1 MKKYLLLYC
10 CFFCLSAFGQVSV
23 VKRMEWVFP
32 PQKLTPLGNALYFIA
47 ADQEDHLQLW
57 KSDGSA
63 AGTLMVKNFSTTEVF
78 GIEEMVAVNG
88 RLFFVA
94 STPEQGTELWTSD
107 GTATGTRLLKDIYP
121 GNLGSNP
128 TQLTRVGASLFF
140 TADYENTGRE
150 LWRSDGTSAGTVL
163 VKDFNPGASSS
174 MPSNLIEVNGALYC
188 SAMQNS
194 RHHLLKSDGNN
205 QGTLSLKVFDLSP
218 ETFAKVGSTLYFTAR
233 GGIDYNQL
241 WKSNGEANNTIQVKQ
256 LCSELTELKGVG
268 TQLYL
273 YGEDCSAPQA
283 GLELLISNG
292 TAAGTKLLKDI
303 HPDYTSYLNNIIGL
317 GDLALFVADDGK
329 NGFEL
334 WRSDGTSAG
343 TQLLKDINEGS
354 SGSKP
359 AGFCTWGNLLYF
371 AAERY
376 GLNASGR
383 ELWRSDGTANGTYLV
398 KDILPGE
405 QGSDPEALTLVNDQL
420 FFVAYD
426 SLGVGRQL
434 WKMQAFVVPTCS
446 LPSSYTLSAS
456 KLTTQSATL
465 NSGMS
470 AYSTYHFAYR
480 KLGASDWSENI
491 ASSNSWD
498 IQGLTPATDYEFRV
512 KVKCDNQLWSD
523 WSQLAQF
530 RTLTPVPVDTFLT
543 FYLDKS
549 TVKPGDTAYLA
560 IRVNKFEKI
569 GGFQF
574 TVASSST
581 QTRILGIEASPGF
594 STLQSRQHNP
604 QRWSIAWY
612 DPGLVPQTLEDAS
625 AIATLKIVLASNTPP
640 NECIQIQFE
649 KQPTDIIA
657 SQLINDEIIEL
668 KPQTRNGSLCASGV
682 GAFADSSPDFAARST
697 PQQFTSPSSQ
707 HQVIP
712 NPSYVDPFFQFEAQH
727 PGEFK
732 LEVLDLAGRTIC
744 QYTFYAHAGRNKVL
758 LNGLSGNLASG
769 LLHYRAFFPSGT
781 LSGKFLLLK

>member
-1 MKKYLLLYC
+1 MRKYLLFC
-10 CFFCLSAFGQVSV
+10 CCLFCLGAFGQISV
-23 VKRMEWVFP
+23 VKQQEWASP
-32 PQKLTPLGNALYFIA
+32 PEKLTRMGNALYFIA
-47 ADQEDHLQLW
+47 ADQSGHLQLW
-57 KSDGSA
+57 KSDGTS
-63 AGTLMVKNFSTTEVF
+63 AGTLVVKDIGDLGKSWV
-78 GIEEMVAVNG
+78 EEMVAVNG
-88 RLFFVA
+88 RLFLVA
-94 STPEQGTELWTSD
+94 STAEQGKELWISD

-121 GNLGSNP
+121 GSLGSNP
-128 TQLTRVGASLFF
+128 TQLTGVGSFLFF
-140 TADYENTGRE
+140 TADDENTGRE
-150 LWRSDGTSAGTVL
+150 LWRSDGSSAGTVL

-174 MPSNLIEVNGALYC
+174 MPRNLIEVNGALYY
-188 SAMQNS
+188 SAMQNGS
-194 RHHLLKSDGNN
+194 YHLLKSDGSN
-205 QGTLSLKVFDLSP
+205 QGTVSLKVFDRSP
-218 ETFAKVGSTLYFTAR
+218 GTFAKVGNALYFTSMK
-233 GGIDYNQL
+233 GYDNSTL
-241 WKSNGEANNTIQVKQ
+241 WRSNGDAASTVQVQ
-256 LCSELTELKGVG
+256 QFCSELSELKGAG

-273 YGEDCSAPQA
+273 YGEDCTAPQA

-292 TAAGTKLLKDI
+292 TAAGSKLLKDI
-303 HPDYTSYLNNIIGL
+303 HPDYTSYLNNINGL
-317 GDLALFVADDGK
+317 GNQALFVADDGK

-359 AGFCTWGNLLYF
+359 AGFCALGNLLYF
-371 AAERY
+371 VAESY
-376 GLNASGR
+376 GVNASGR

-434 WKMQAFVVPTCS
+434 WKMQAFTVPTCS

-465 NSGMS
+465 NSGMT
-470 AYSTYHFAYR
+470 AYSSYHFAYR
-480 KLGASDWSENI
+480 KLGASDWIENI
-491 ASSNSWD
+491 GASNTWD
-498 IQGLTPATDYEFRV
+498 IQSLTPASEYEFRV

-530 RTLTPVPVDTFLT
+530 RTLTPLPIDTFLT

-549 TVKPGDTAYLA
+549 TVKPGDTAFLA

-574 TVASSST
+574 SIVTPNT
-581 QTRILGIEASPGF
+581 QARILGIEASPRF

-625 AIATLKIVLASNTPP
+625 VIATLKIVLATNTPP
-640 NECIQIQFE
+640 NECIQIQFD

-657 SQLINDEIIEL
+657 SQLINDEIFEL

-682 GAFADSSPDFAARST
+682 GAFADSSLDFVARST
-697 PQQFTSPSSQ
+697 HQQFTSPSSQ

-727 PGEFK
+727 QGEFK

-744 QYTFYAHAGRNKVL
+744 RYTFYAQVGRNKVL
-758 LNGLSGNLASG
+758 LNGLSGSLASG
-769 LLHYRAFFPSGT
+769 LLHYRAFLPSGI